1 MMFELRP
8 YQRDLIDRVQ
18 GAWADGFQAPCVVLP
33 CGGGKSVIVAEI
45 ARIILEKDGNILFL
59 VHRRELVAQIYA
71 TFIRFKLCIERCR
84 IEMVQTAC
92 RHLEELPKPDL
103 IITDENHHSLAGS
116 YKKIYE
122 YFPDVKRLGVTAT
135 PERLNGSGLKDV
147 NDILIEGVSAKW
159 LIENHYL
166 APYEYYAPPLSDT
179 MPKFHTR
186 QGDYVQSEV
195 ADFFRKKKIYGDVI
209 RQYRKLAD
217 GKQAI
222 CYLPSIDFSREIA
235 DRFNRA
241 GIPAAH
247 MDGETPAILRNSIVE
262 SFRKGEIKILC
273 NVDIISEGFDVPDC
287 ECAILL
293 RPTKS
298 LTLFIQQSM
307 RCMRYKE
314 GKTAIIIDHVNNC
327 ILHGFPDTEREW
339 LLDGHPKGKGK
350 IKGEAPVKVC
360 KRCYCTVAMNTRF
373 CPVCGYEFEHRE
385 SSIQK
390 VDVELRRLDR
400 SEREKVEMQNK
411 VRNML
416 TYKECQTY
424 NELLEFAKQH
434 NYKKGWAF
442 YKAKELNIFDS
453 KKSRRNTTPKR
464 YPIRAFEG
472 WNCNQK

>member
-8 YQRDLIDRVQ
+8 YQRELIDRVQ

-71 TFIRFKLCIERCR
+71 TFIKFKLCIERCR

-262 SFRKGEIKILC
+262 RFRKGEIKILC

-314 GKTAIIIDHVNNC
+314 GKTAIIIDHVGNY
-327 ILHGFPDTEREW
+327 LEHGFPDDDREW
-339 LLDGHPKGKGK
+339 SLDGHQKKSVRQ
-350 IKGEAPVKVC
+350 GEMPVKVC
-360 KRCYCTVAMNTRF
+360 PRCYCTVSLNTYQ
-373 CPVCGYEFEHRE
+373 CTNCGYEFERKTKPTE
-385 SSIQK
+385 T
-390 VDVELRRLDR
+390 VDVDLQQLDPA
-400 SEREKVEMQNK
+400 EREKFRFENK
-411 VRNML
+411 IRRML
-416 TYKECQTY
+416 SYRECQTY
-424 NELLEFAKQH
+424 NELLEFARQH
-434 NYKKGWAF
+434 NYKRGWAY
-442 YKAKELNIFDS
+442 YKAKELNIIGS
-453 KKSRRNTTPKR
+453 QKSQRNTTPKR
-464 YPIRAFEG
+464 YPCRAVGMWLSDE
-472 WNCNQK
+472 K